1 MTSEHILALLI
12 EERDRVNAAF
22 ESLQGPV
29 QRGPGR
35 PPMSVEAVSTEPVKK
50 KRHITASGKRRMAE
64 AQKRRWAAYHATH

>member
-12 EERDRVNAAF
+12 EERDRVNAAL
-22 ESLQGPV
+22 ESLQGPAK
-29 QRGPGR
+29 RGPGR
-35 PPMSVEAVSTEPVKK
+35 PPMPVEAVSAELAKK